1 MRGYGLFVA
10 YPSFEQENTI
20 PPVAIPIVLFA
31 LINPFDVAETNV
43 CADVSL
49 EIPTSI
55 SVSYTHLTLPTICS
69 V

>member
-20 PPVAIPIVLFA
+20 PPVDIPIVLFA
-31 LINPFDVAETNV
+31 LINPLFVEETNV

-49 EIPTSI
+49 ETPTSI
-55 SVSYTHLTLPTICS
+55 SKVFVETFDT
-69 V
+69 